1 MSSIQIFYIHFIP
14 YVLCCKIRMYSAGLN
29 RPTGGGEAELLG
41 NLSLVG
47 VKGVFCAILSDR
59 ELTLERS
66 DGKGLRLSL
75 AAVNRTRHLTIPLL
89 PNGLVPLGAISILLG
104 ITTISFPYALMPILL
119 GFLAISLNIFSR
131 HSIISIDT
139 NSGDRHLIAGSEGSL
154 LRLATMIS
162 RLIHGSTMK
171 EARIGLE
178 NLEKEMPL
186 FPSFIHAGGHFI
198 NHDKNLLTYN
208 DKLSGFQSDSG
219 IDTIQKST
227 SPNLQGLKLDT
238 HQINDESIFTQDI
251 QKTDINQKKSAYE
264 SAWNT
269 PPPPWYKEKE
279 KISEDNSNLYI
290 DSKKTETRMDSV
302 LSEAAGQLDMF
313 GGGLDMFEEG
323 GLFDQEVNEYDE
335 NSISCENTYD
345 SGQSKISLNQI
356 SSSQM
361 MKQAYETYGHPISNY
376 QKSSNLPQP
385 TEIAVREECKTSIVK
400 EARAKQ
406 EIRNNDNELNY
417 SYESTNLDSYPS
429 LKKAFKGNNKNISLK
444 NKSTSISSVLM
455 NKLLR
460 PSNVPIKNKNINKS
474 KDNRFQTSQFLR
486 LRSDQDHQS
495 NINSRALRSKK
506 NNENSDAMKVINSIV
521 TRVSDD
527 IPSRRE
533 FSFKQM
539 KKTSSGVEVNKLPGI
554 RKLG

>member
-1 MSSIQIFYIHFIP
+1 
-14 YVLCCKIRMYSAGLN
+14 
-29 RPTGGGEAELLG
+29 
-41 NLSLVG
+41 
-47 VKGVFCAILSDR
+47 
-59 ELTLERS
+59 
-66 DGKGLRLSL
+66 
-75 AAVNRTRHLTIPLL
+75 
-89 PNGLVPLGAISILLG
+89 
-104 ITTISFPYALMPILL
+104 
-119 GFLAISLNIFSR
+119 
-131 HSIISIDT
+131 
-139 NSGDRHLIAGSEGSL
+139 
-154 LRLATMIS
+154 
-162 RLIHGSTMK
+162 
-171 EARIGLE
+171 
-178 NLEKEMPL
+178 
-186 FPSFIHAGGHFI
+186 
-198 NHDKNLLTYN
+198 
-208 DKLSGFQSDSG
+208 
-219 IDTIQKST
+219 
-227 SPNLQGLKLDT
+227 
-238 HQINDESIFTQDI
+238 
-251 QKTDINQKKSAYE
+251 
-264 SAWNT
+264 
-269 PPPPWYKEKE
+269 
-279 KISEDNSNLYI
+279 
-290 DSKKTETRMDSV
+290 
-302 LSEAAGQLDMF
+302 
-313 GGGLDMFEEG
+313 
-323 GLFDQEVNEYDE
+323 
-335 NSISCENTYD
+335 
-345 SGQSKISLNQI
+345 
-356 SSSQM
+356 M

-460 PSNVPIKNKNINKS
+460 PSNVPIKNKNINNS

-506 NNENSDAMKVINSIV
+506 NNENSDAMQVINSIV

-527 IPSRRE
+527 IPSRRK

>member
-1 MSSIQIFYIHFIP
+1 
-14 YVLCCKIRMYSAGLN
+14 MYSAGLN
-29 RPTGGGEAELLG
+29 RPTGGGETELLG

-47 VKGVFCAILSDR
+47 VKGAFCAILSDR

-89 PNGLVPLGAISILLG
+89 PNGLVPLGVISILLG
-104 ITTISFPYALMPILL
+104 ITTISFPYGLVPILL

-171 EARIGLE
+171 EARVGLE

-186 FPSFIHAGGHFI
+186 FPSFTYAGGQFT

-208 DKLSGFQSDSG
+208 DKLSESSLNVG
-219 IDTIQKST
+219 IDTIKNSKVSNFQD
-227 SPNLQGLKLDT
+227 LKYDT
-238 HQINDESIFTQDI
+238 NQFIDESILTQNI
-251 QKTDINQKKSAYE
+251 QKTEIIPKKSAYE

-279 KISEDNSNLYI
+279 KVSEDNLNLCP
-290 DSKKTETRMDSV
+290 DSKKNETRMDSV
-302 LSEAAGQLDMF
+302 LSEAAGHLDMF

-335 NSISCENTYD
+335 NHISIKDTFD
-345 SGQSKISLNQI
+345 SEQSKISSNQI

-361 MKQAYETYGHPISNY
+361 MKQAYETYGHPVSNY
-376 QKSSNLPQP
+376 KESSYLPQP

-406 EIRNNDNELNY
+406 EIRNDDNELNY

-429 LKKAFKGNNKNISLK
+429 LKRAFKGNNKNISLK
-444 NKSTSISSVLM
+444 NKSLSISSVLM

-460 PSNVPIKNKNINKS
+460 PSNIPSKNKNINQS

-495 NINSRALRSKK
+495 NIQSRTVRIKK
-506 NNENSDAMKVINSIV
+506 DNENSDAMQVINSIV
-521 TRVSDD
+521 TRVSEDK
-527 IPSRRE
+527 PSRRQL
-533 FSFKQM
+533 SFKQM
-539 KKTSSGVEVNKLPGI
+539 RKTSSRVEGNKLPGI